1 MLELIIQIDQSIV
14 LWVSRLVGKSAVLDR
29 IMTVLAN
36 DYFLPVSISLILL
49 YIWFMGHDYPERH
62 KNQMAVVCG
71 AISIGACMGFVLIT
85 NSIWRHPHPFQ
96 DMPQLLDP
104 ITNHIFYPIHD
115 PSFPSNSSALTFA
128 AAAGVWQFNRKWGLI
143 MLIPAILMPL
153 AKVYAAV
160 YYPSDILGGAILGI
174 LTAFFIAKIFMPAL
188 HVPVAIG
195 VWFLRMLRVG

>member
-1 MLELIIQIDQSIV
+1 MLGLIIEIDQGIV
-14 LWVSRLVGKSAVLDR
+14 LWISHIVGNYGVLDR
-29 IMTVLAN
+29 IMSVLAN

-62 KNQMAVVCG
+62 RNQMATVCA

-85 NSIWRHPHPFQ
+85 NNVWRHPHPFQ

-104 ITNHIFYPIHD
+104 VTNHIFYPVHD

-128 AAAGVWQFNRKWGLI
+128 AAAGIWQYNRKWGLI
-143 MLIPAILMPL
+143 LLVPAILMPL

-160 YYPSDILGGAILGI
+160 YYPSDVIGGAILGI
-174 LTAFFIAKIFMPAL
+174 LSAYFIGKIFMPAL

-195 VWFLRMLRVG
+195 VWFLRTLRVG

>member
-1 MLELIIQIDQSIV
+1 MLGLIIEIDQGIV
-14 LWVSRLVGKSAVLDR
+14 LWISHIVGNYSVLDR
-29 IMTVLAN
+29 IMSVLAN

-62 KNQMAVVCG
+62 RNQMATVCA

-85 NSIWRHPHPFQ
+85 NNVWRHPHPFQ

-104 ITNHIFYPIHD
+104 VTNHIFYPVHD

-128 AAAGVWQFNRKWGLI
+128 AAAGIWQYNRKWGLI
-143 MLIPAILMPL
+143 LLVPAILMPL

-160 YYPSDILGGAILGI
+160 YYPSDVIGGAILGI
-174 LTAFFIAKIFMPAL
+174 LSAYFIGKIFMPAL

-195 VWFLRMLRVG
+195 VWFLRTLRVG

>member
-14 LWVSRLVGKSAVLDR
+14 IWISHLVGKSSILDR
-29 IMTVLAN
+29 IMTILAN
-36 DYFLPVSISLILL
+36 DYFLPVTISLILL
-49 YIWFMGHDYPERH
+49 YIWYMGHDYPERH
-62 KNQMAVVCG
+62 RNQMATVCG
-71 AISIGACMGFVLIT
+71 AISIGACMGFVLIA
-85 NSIWRHPHPFQ
+85 NNVWRHPHPFQ

-104 ITNHIFYPIHD
+104 VTNHIFYPVHD

-143 MLIPAILMPL
+143 LLVPAILMPL

-160 YYPSDILGGAILGI
+160 YYPSDVLGGAILGI
-174 LTAFFIAKIFMPAL
+174 LSAYFIGKIFMPAL

-195 VWFLRMLRVG
+195 VWFLRTLRVG

>member
-1 MLELIIQIDQSIV
+1 MLGLIIEIDQGIV
-14 LWVSRLVGKSAVLDR
+14 LWISHIVGNYSVLDR

-62 KNQMAVVCG
+62 RNQMATVCA

-85 NSIWRHPHPFQ
+85 NNVWRHPHPFQ

-104 ITNHIFYPIHD
+104 VTNHIFYPVHD

-128 AAAGVWQFNRKWGLI
+128 AAAGIWQYNRKWGLI
-143 MLIPAILMPL
+143 LLVPAILMPL

-160 YYPSDILGGAILGI
+160 YYPSDVIGGAILGI
-174 LTAFFIAKIFMPAL
+174 LSAYFIGKIFMPAL

-195 VWFLRMLRVG
+195 VWFLRTLRVG

>member
-1 MLELIIQIDQSIV
+1 MLGLIIQIDQSIV
-14 LWVSRLVGKSAVLDR
+14 LWISHLVGKSSMLDR
-29 IMTVLAN
+29 LMTVLAN

-49 YIWFMGHDYPERH
+49 YIWFMGRDFPERH

-85 NSIWRHPHPFQ
+85 NNVWRHPHPFQ

-104 ITNHIFYPIHD
+104 VTKHIFYPIHD

-143 MLIPAILMPL
+143 MLVPAILMPL

-160 YYPSDILGGAILGI
+160 YYPSDVIGGAILGI

-195 VWFLRMLRVG
+195 VWFLRTLRVG